1 MPAVNKAPPRGFPDM
16 EFEARLE
23 RAQRFMSAKGVDAI
37 LLTTAA
43 NIAYFSGFQTQF
55 WQSPTRPWFLI
66 LPGSGKPCAVIPEI
80 GAACMARGWVEDIRT
95 WSSPHPTDDGVS
107 LLASTIEECTRTSGR
122 IGLPM
127 GAETY
132 LRMPL
137 TDLDRLK
144 SKLPNFA
151 LIDATDIVRDLR
163 IVKSQLEIEKIAHVC
178 TMVSDAFAD
187 APMLFAA
194 GQTDI
199 EAFRAFKME
208 CLRRGVDD
216 VSYLVGGAGQGGY
229 GDIISP
235 PSGRPLRLG
244 DVLILDT
251 GCVYDGY
258 FCDFDRN
265 FAIGHASEQSRC
277 AYDTVY
283 RATEAGLAVARP
295 GNTCADMFN
304 AMQKVLEA
312 GGALG
317 NAVGR
322 LGHGL
327 GSELTEPPS
336 HAPFDKTVLQ
346 PGMVITLEPGMEF
359 APGRHMVHE
368 ENIVIREGAPEILTR
383 RAAPELPVIG

>member
-1 MPAVNKAPPRGFPDM
+1 MPDTAPARGFPNT
-16 EFEARLE
+16 EYEARLD
-23 RAQRFMSAKGVDAI
+23 RAQRQMSTDGIDAL

-66 LPGSGKPCAVIPEI
+66 LPQRGKPVAVIPEI

-95 WSSPHPTDDGVS
+95 WPSPHPTDDGLS
-107 LLASTIEECTRTSGR
+107 LLAAAIADCAGESGR
-122 IGLPM
+122 LGLPM
-127 GAETY
+127 GAETH

-137 TDLDRLK
+137 AD
-144 SKLPNFA
+144 FEA
-151 LIDATDIVRDLR
+151 LRGRISGIEIVDATNITRDLR
-163 IVKSQLEIEKIAHVC
+163 LVKSPLEIAKIAHVC
-178 TMVSDAFAD
+178 DLVSNAFVA
-187 APMLFAA
+187 APKLFTT
-194 GQTDI
+194 GQSDI
-199 EAFRAFKME
+199 DAFRAFKTE
-208 CLRRGVDD
+208 CLRQGVDD
-216 VSYLVGGAGQGGY
+216 VSYLVGGAGSGGY

-235 PSGRPLRLG
+235 PSGRLLAPG

-265 FAIGHASEQSRC
+265 YAIAHASDDARR

-283 RATEAGLAVARP
+283 RATEAGLAAAHP
-295 GNTCADMFN
+295 GNTCAALFH
-304 AMQKVLEA
+304 AMQGVLDD

-336 HAPFDKTVLQ
+336 HASFDKTELK

-359 APGRHMVHE
+359 APGRSMVHE
-368 ENIVIREGAPEILTR
+368 ENIVIREDGPELLTR